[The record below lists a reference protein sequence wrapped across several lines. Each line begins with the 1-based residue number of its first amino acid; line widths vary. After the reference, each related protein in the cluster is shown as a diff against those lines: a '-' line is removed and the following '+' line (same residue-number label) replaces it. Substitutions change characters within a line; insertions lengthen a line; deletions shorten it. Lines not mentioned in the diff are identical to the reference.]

1 MKFFHLADLHLGRK
15 LLGESLIEEQ
25 SYILEEIMKN
35 VRVEKARRNLYL
47 WGSL

>member
-15 LLGESLIEEQ
+15 LLGESLIRTAL
-25 SYILEEIMKN
+25 YIRRNYEKCPCG
-35 VRVEKARRNLYL
+35 KARRNLYL